1 MLDNRTG
8 DMFRWLEPGAA
19 IGGGWAPVGNVGL
32 HAAFGKV
39 SLGKASD
46 VSLGSALSE
55 INRSDGVGSCEVRL
69 RGYPNPNPNLNP
81 NPNPTPTPT
90 PYPNP
95 YLRAPV
101 R

>member
-39 SLGKASD
+39 SLGK
-46 VSLGSALSE
+46 VNLG
-55 INRSDGVGSCEVRL
+55 RV
-69 RGYPNPNPNLNP
+69 NPSPS
-81 NPNPTPTPT
+81 PNPT
-90 PYPNP
+90 
-95 YLRAPV
+95 
-101 R
+101 

>member
-39 SLGKASD
+39 SLGK
-46 VSLGSALSE
+46 VNLS
-55 INRSDGVGSCEVRL
+55 RV
-69 RGYPNPNPNLNP
+69 NPSPSP
-81 NPNPTPTPT
+81 SPNPT
-90 PYPNP
+90 
-95 YLRAPV
+95 
-101 R
+101 

>member
-46 VSLGSALSE
+46 VSLGRRAHEGL
-55 INRSDGVGSCEVRL
+55 GVGVGVGVGVGL
-69 RGYPNPNPNLNP
+69 G
-81 NPNPTPTPT
+81 
-90 PYPNP
+90 
-95 YLRAPV
+95 
-101 R
+101 

>member
-39 SLGKASD
+39 SLGKAN
-46 VSLGSALSE
+46 LG
-55 INRSDGVGSCEVRL
+55 RV
-69 RGYPNPNPNLNP
+69 NPSPSP
-81 NPNPTPTPT
+81 SPNPT
-90 PYPNP
+90 
-95 YLRAPV
+95 
-101 R
+101 

>member
-39 SLGKASD
+39 SLGK
-46 VSLGSALSE
+46 VNLG
-55 INRSDGVGSCEVRL
+55 RV
-69 RGYPNPNPNLNP
+69 NPSPSP
-81 NPNPTPTPT
+81 SPNPT
-90 PYPNP
+90 
-95 YLRAPV
+95 
-101 R
+101 

>member
-8 DMFRWLEPGAA
+8 DMFRWLEPGSA

-46 VSLGSALSE
+46 VSLGRRAHE
-55 INRSDGVGSCEVRL
+55 GVGLGVGVELISLSMLPSE
-69 RGYPNPNPNLNP
+69 
-81 NPNPTPTPT
+81 TP
-90 PYPNP
+90 PYP
-95 YLRAPV
+95 
-101 R
+101 